1 MKTIWFLPIVFLCF
15 GLFSIGY
22 CKSVSS
28 RPAVVNVGALF
39 TLDSTIGRVA
49 KIAIEEA
56 VKDVNSNSSILHG
69 TKLTITMQNSNC
81 SGFMGMVEGTL
92 YSTSS
97 VLKLLLIGLFHLLCA
112 RILL

>member
-1 MKTIWFLPIVFLCF
+1 MKTIWFLPLVFLFF
-15 GLFSIGY
+15 GLFSFGY
-22 CKSVSS
+22 CKNVSA

-69 TKLTITMQNSNC
+69 TKLNITMQSSNC
-81 SGFMGMVEGTL
+81 SGFIGMVEGTSF
-92 YSTSS
+92 STSS
-97 VLKLLLIGLFHLLCA
+97 VLKLVLVGLFHLSCA